1 MTIDR
6 PVYRLWRVRDES
18 LPAPTAGTRERL
30 IGAML
35 EALGTRGFH
44 GVGIS
49 ELLSRAQAPK
59 GVLYH
64 HFPGGKTELAVVA
77 IDTVVGHLTHT
88 LESLFDRHGD
98 PVQALTLWMQDAQTT
113 LLGSGCQRGCP
124 LATIALESTA
134 EDTAIREAVAR
145 GFAAIRAT
153 LTRALAAGGID
164 PPRAVK
170 LASLIVSAY
179 EGGLIQARVAGSGGP
194 LQDTAT
200 TLLDTLRALIPQG
213 RP

>member
-1 MTIDR
+1 MFNEPSPDS
-6 PVYRLWRVRDES
+6 P
-18 LPAPTAGTRERL
+18 AGTRDRL

-64 HFPGGKTELAVVA
+64 HFPGGKTEWAVAAIETVVA
-77 IDTVVGHLTHT
+77 HITGALDD
-88 LESLFDRHGD
+88 LFARHDD
-98 PVQALTLWMQDAQTT
+98 PVQALALWMQQAQSI
-113 LLGSGCQRGCP
+113 LQGSGFQRGCP

-134 EDTAIREAVAR
+134 EDTAIRGAVAK
-145 GFAAIRAT
+145 GFAAIRDC
-153 LTRALAAGGID
+153 LKRALVASGIEAQQAAG
-164 PPRAVK
+164 
-170 LASLIVSAY
+170 LSSLIVSAY
-179 EGGLIQARVAGSGGP
+179 EGGLIQARVAGSAGP

-200 TLLDTLRALIPQG
+200 TLLDTLAALMPKGQ
-213 RP
+213 P

>member
-1 MTIDR
+1 MFNEPSPDS
-6 PVYRLWRVRDES
+6 P
-18 LPAPTAGTRERL
+18 AGTRDRL

-64 HFPGGKTELAVVA
+64 HFPGGKTEWAVAA
-77 IDTVVGHLTHT
+77 IDTVVVHITGALDD
-88 LESLFDRHGD
+88 LFARQGD
-98 PVQALTLWMQDAQTT
+98 PVQALALWMQQAQSI
-113 LLGSGCQRGCP
+113 LQGSGFQRGCP

-134 EDTAIREAVAR
+134 EDTAIRGAVAK
-145 GFAAIRAT
+145 GFAAIRDC
-153 LTRALAAGGID
+153 LKRALVASGIEAQQAAG
-164 PPRAVK
+164 
-170 LASLIVSAY
+170 LSSLIVSAY
-179 EGGLIQARVAGSGGP
+179 EGGLIQARVAGSAGP

-200 TLLDTLRALIPQG
+200 TLLDTLAALMPKGQ
-213 RP
+213 P

>member
-1 MTIDR
+1 M
-6 PVYRLWRVRDES
+6 RDES

-77 IDTVVGHLTHT
+77 IDRVVGHITLT
-88 LESLFDRHGD
+88 LEKLFSRHGD
-98 PVQALTLWMQDAQTT
+98 LVQALTHWMQDAQST

-124 LATIALESTA
+124 RATIALESTA

-145 GFAAIRAT
+145 GFAAIRGT
-153 LTRALAAGGID
+153 LTHDLVTSGIDAPLAA
-164 PPRAVK
+164 R

-200 TLLDTLRALIPQG
+200 TLLDTLRALIPPG
-213 RP
+213 RS

>member
-1 MTIDR
+1 MSRQPLSEDQ
-6 PVYRLWRVRDES
+6 V
-18 LPAPTAGTRERL
+18 GTRDRL

-49 ELLSRAQAPK
+49 ELLSRAHAPK

-64 HFPGGKTELAVVA
+64 HFPGGKAELAVAA
-77 IDTVVGHLTHT
+77 IDTVVGHITAT
-88 LESLFDRHGD
+88 LENLFARQGD
-98 PVQALTLWMQDAQTT
+98 PVQALTLWMKDAQAT
-113 LLGSGCQRGCP
+113 LLGSGYDRGCP

-145 GFAAIRAT
+145 GFAAIRDT
-153 LTRALAAGGID
+153 LKRALVASGLDAQRAA
-164 PPRAVK
+164 R

-179 EGGLIQARVAGSGGP
+179 EGGLIQSRVAGSARP
-194 LQDTAT
+194 LQDTTAM
-200 TLLDTLRALIPQG
+200 LLDTLEGLLPKSRT
-213 RP
+213 

>member
-1 MTIDR
+1 MFNEPSPDS
-6 PVYRLWRVRDES
+6 P
-18 LPAPTAGTRERL
+18 AGTRDRL

-64 HFPGGKTELAVVA
+64 HFPGGKTEWAVAA
-77 IDTVVGHLTHT
+77 IDTVVVHITGALDD
-88 LESLFDRHGD
+88 LFARQGD
-98 PVQALTLWMQDAQTT
+98 PVQALALWMQQAQSI
-113 LLGSGCQRGCP
+113 LQCSGFQRGCP

-134 EDTAIREAVAR
+134 EDTAIRGAVAK
-145 GFAAIRAT
+145 GFAAIREC
-153 LTRALAAGGID
+153 LKRALVASGIE
-164 PPRAVK
+164 AQQATG
-170 LASLIVSAY
+170 LSSLIVSAY
-179 EGGLIQARVAGSGGP
+179 EGGLIQARVAGSAGP

-200 TLLDTLRALIPQG
+200 TLLDTLAALMPKGQ
-213 RP
+213 P

>member
-1 MTIDR
+1 M
-6 PVYRLWRVRDES
+6 RDES

-64 HFPGGKTELAVVA
+64 HFPGGKAELAVAA

-88 LESLFDRHGD
+88 LEGLFAQHGD
-98 PVQALTLWMQDAQTT
+98 PVQALTLWMQGAQDT
-113 LLGSGCQRGCP
+113 LVGSGCQRGCP

-145 GFAAIRAT
+145 GFAAIRDT
-153 LTRALAAGGID
+153 LTHALVASGID
-164 PPRAVK
+164 APRAGR

-200 TLLDTLRALIPQG
+200 TLLDTLRALIPPG
-213 RP
+213 RS

>member
-1 MTIDR
+1 MLNEPSTDS
-6 PVYRLWRVRDES
+6 P
-18 LPAPTAGTRERL
+18 AGTRDRL

-64 HFPGGKTELAVVA
+64 HFPGGKTEWAVAA
-77 IDTVVGHLTHT
+77 IDTVVVHITGALDD
-88 LESLFDRHGD
+88 LFARHDD
-98 PVQALTLWMQDAQTT
+98 PVQALALWMEQAQSI
-113 LLGSGCQRGCP
+113 LQGSGFQRGCP

-145 GFAAIRAT
+145 GFAAIRDC
-153 LTRALAAGGID
+153 LKRALVASGIEARQAAG
-164 PPRAVK
+164 
-170 LASLIVSAY
+170 LSSLIVSAY
-179 EGGLIQARVAGSGGP
+179 EGGLIQARVAGSAGP
-194 LQDTAT
+194 LQETAA
-200 TLLDTLRALIPQG
+200 TLLDTLAALMPKGQ
-213 RP
+213 P

>member
-1 MTIDR
+1 MR
-6 PVYRLWRVRDES
+6 HEP
-18 LPAPTAGTRERL
+18 LPDSPAGTRERL

-64 HFPGGKTELAVVA
+64 HFPGGKAELAVAA
-77 IDTVVGHLTHT
+77 IDTVVGHLTHD
-88 LESLFDRHGD
+88 LEGLFSRHGD
-98 PVQALTLWMQDAQTT
+98 PVQALTLWMQDAQIT
-113 LLGSGCQRGCP
+113 LVGSGCQRGCP

-145 GFAAIRAT
+145 GFAAIRGT
-153 LTRALAAGGID
+153 LTGALVASGID
-164 PPRAVK
+164 APLAGR

>member
-1 MTIDR
+1 MFNEPSPDS
-6 PVYRLWRVRDES
+6 P
-18 LPAPTAGTRERL
+18 AGTRDRL

-64 HFPGGKTELAVVA
+64 HFPGGKTEWAVAA
-77 IDTVVGHLTHT
+77 IDTVVVHITGALDD
-88 LESLFDRHGD
+88 LFARHDD
-98 PVQALTLWMQDAQTT
+98 PVQALALWMEQAQSI
-113 LLGSGCQRGCP
+113 LQGSGFQRGCP

-134 EDTAIREAVAR
+134 EDTAIREAVAK
-145 GFAAIRAT
+145 GFAAIRDC
-153 LTRALAAGGID
+153 LKRALVASGLEARQAAG
-164 PPRAVK
+164 
-170 LASLIVSAY
+170 LSSLIVSAY
-179 EGGLIQARVAGSGGP
+179 EGGLIQARVAGSAGP

-200 TLLDTLRALIPQG
+200 TLLDTLAALMPKGQ
-213 RP
+213 P

>member
-1 MTIDR
+1 M
-6 PVYRLWRVRDES
+6 RDES

-77 IDTVVGHLTHT
+77 IDTVAGHITLT
-88 LESLFDRHGD
+88 LEKLFSRHGD
-98 PVQALTLWMQDAQTT
+98 PVQALTLWMQDAQST

-145 GFAAIRAT
+145 GFAAIRGT
-153 LTRALAAGGID
+153 LTRALVAGGIE
-164 PPRAVK
+164 PPLAAR

-200 TLLDTLRALIPQG
+200 TLLDTLRALIPPG
-213 RP
+213 RS

>member
-1 MTIDR
+1 MTLDR
-6 PVYRLWRVRDES
+6 PVHRLWRVRDES

-77 IDTVVGHLTHT
+77 IDTVVGHITLT
-88 LESLFDRHGD
+88 LENLFSRHGD
-98 PVQALTLWMQDAQTT
+98 PVQALTLWMQGAQST

-145 GFAAIRAT
+145 GFAAIRGT
-153 LTRALAAGGID
+153 LTGALVASGID
-164 PPRAVK
+164 APLAGR

-200 TLLDTLRALIPQG
+200 TLLDTLRALSPPG
-213 RP
+213 RS